1 MVRIHHGPP
10 YLQWI
15 TPQAQAGSP
24 NCVDGVKPWMS
35 FRADDPLSKRPI
47 AGVKVRAMSIRAILL
62 RVLLSVSLV
71 LNGATG
77 AAAAVRM
84 QMPHDD
90 GQAFAALAAE
100 SPESAS
106 GEMPCHQQA
115 TGTSDNAPLP
125 AADPQPATSKH
136 STPDCCKS
144 SGCNCACVQAAQTPL
159 ASMFIHA
166 ALVDHSRSVSPVLP
180 GHPSP
185 ALPHLIRPPI
195 G

>member
-1 MVRIHHGPP
+1 
-10 YLQWI
+10 
-15 TPQAQAGSP
+15 
-24 NCVDGVKPWMS
+24 
-35 FRADDPLSKRPI
+35 
-47 AGVKVRAMSIRAILL
+47 MSIRAILL

-90 GQAFAALAAE
+90 GQAVAALTAK

-115 TGTSDNAPLP
+115 TETSDDAPLP
-125 AADPQPATSKH
+125 ASDPEPAKSKH

-144 SGCNCACVQAAQTPL
+144 SSCNCACVQAAQAPL
-159 ASMFIHA
+159 ASVFVHA
-166 ALVDHSRSVSPVLP
+166 LLVDHSHSASPLSP